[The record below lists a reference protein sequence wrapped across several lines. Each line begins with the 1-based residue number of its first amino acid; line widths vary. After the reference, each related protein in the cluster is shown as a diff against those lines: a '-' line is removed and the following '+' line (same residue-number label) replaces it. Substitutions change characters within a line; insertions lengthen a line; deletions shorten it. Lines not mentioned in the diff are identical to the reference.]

1 MKGLASALA
10 GVVAGLAVAAAVP
23 AIPQA
28 LRMFAGLNQPVRS
41 ADAHGHGAG
50 ETDEH
55 GHGAEGRIAM
65 TADQVAAAG
74 ITVAEAAPGILAARL
89 VVPAVLSANG
99 DRLARITA
107 RAPGIVAEI
116 RKRIGDTVVPGEV
129 LATIES
135 RDIADAKGDY
145 LAATRTAQL
154 TAATLVRETRL
165 WKQRVSPEQDYL
177 QADAAAQEA
186 RIKLETATQRLAAMG
201 LTEAE
206 ITDIPRQPAAGLRRL
221 DVRATIGG
229 RLIARGTAPG
239 AAVTAETEL
248 FTIADLGTVWVEMA
262 IPPRDLPMLR
272 EGQTVAIAGDGNH
285 AGKGRIVYL
294 NPVLD
299 PETRSAR
306 AVAELPNPDGIWRP
320 GAFVTATLT
329 GNEQPVELLIPR
341 EAVQEIEGRKSVF
354 VRTDDGF
361 EAREV
366 ALGREDSAAYEV
378 IFGLDPGT
386 PVAVGNV
393 FALRAELQKSE
404 AGHAH

>member
-1 MKGLASALA
+1 MKGVLAPAVALLA
-10 GVVAGLAVAAAVP
+10 GVAIATAVP
-23 AIPQA
+23 SIPQT
-28 LRMFAGLNQPVRS
+28 LRSLAGLNQAAPAS
-41 ADAHGHGAG
+41 DGGGHADAHG
-50 ETDEH
+50 E
-55 GHGAEGRIAM
+55 HGAEGRIAM
-65 TADQVAAAG
+65 TAEQVSAAG
-74 ITVAEAAPGILAARL
+74 ITVADAGPGVLAARA
-89 VVPAVLSANG
+89 VVPAVLAANG
-99 DRLARITA
+99 DRLARVTA
-107 RAPGIVAEI
+107 RAPGIVADI
-116 RKRIGDTVVPGEV
+116 RKRVGDPVTPGDV

-135 RDIADAKGDY
+135 RDIADAKGDF
-145 LAATRTAQL
+145 LAASRTAQL
-154 TAATLVRETRL
+154 TAATLARETRL

-186 RIKLETATQRLAAMG
+186 RIRLETATQRLAAMG
-201 LTEAE
+201 LGEAE
-206 ITDIPRQPAAGLRRL
+206 ITDIPRQPPNMLRRL
-221 DVRATIGG
+221 DVRASASG
-229 RLIARGTAPG
+229 RLIARGVAPG

-262 IPPRDLPMLR
+262 IPPRDLPMVR
-272 EGQTVAIAGDGNH
+272 EGQTVTVSGDGNH
-285 AGKGRIVYL
+285 VSKARIVTV

-306 AVAELPNPDGIWRP
+306 AVAELANPDGAWRP
-320 GAFVTATLT
+320 GAFVTVTLT
-329 GNEQPVELLIPR
+329 GDEQPVDLLVPR

-366 ALGREDSAAYEV
+366 ALGREDSTAYEV

-386 PVAVGNV
+386 SIAVGNV